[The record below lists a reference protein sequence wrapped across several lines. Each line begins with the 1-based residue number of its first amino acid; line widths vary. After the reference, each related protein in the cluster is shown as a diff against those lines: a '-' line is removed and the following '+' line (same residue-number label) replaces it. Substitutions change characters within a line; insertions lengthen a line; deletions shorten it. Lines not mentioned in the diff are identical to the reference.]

1 MIDDHQELLG
11 NIIMRTLSKEHIVYI
26 YIYIDILIYS
36 NVLQIHFFMM
46 VLVMMLAGYLRDPT
60 MAGAV
65 DWGRSTLDSGA
76 AAHSGALSCW
86 FQPHQFRFF
95 SKKTSTKKVVKLATS
110 MQQYATNFFFEK
122 DMQPL
127 ICVFLWFPPG
137 GVWIPCFSCAFRRLL

>member
-11 NIIMRTLSKEHIVYI
+11 NIIMRTLSKEHIV

-65 DWGRSTLDSGA
+65 D
-76 AAHSGALSCW
+76 
-86 FQPHQFRFF
+86 
-95 SKKTSTKKVVKLATS
+95 
-110 MQQYATNFFFEK
+110 
-122 DMQPL
+122 
-127 ICVFLWFPPG
+127 
-137 GVWIPCFSCAFRRLL
+137 